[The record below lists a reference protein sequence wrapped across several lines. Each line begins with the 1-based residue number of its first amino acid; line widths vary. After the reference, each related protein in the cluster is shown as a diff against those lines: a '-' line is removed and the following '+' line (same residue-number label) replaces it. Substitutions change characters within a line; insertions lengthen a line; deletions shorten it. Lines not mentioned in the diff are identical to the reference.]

1 MPSLKAMNAR
11 TPGTVVTRF
20 APSPTGMFHVG
31 GIRSALYNYLFAR
44 KHNGIY
50 ILRCEDTDKKRSKKE
65 YEEYFLE
72 VFRWLGLEH
81 DEYYRQSERTTIYRA
96 YLERLIAEGKAY
108 VSKEKPE
115 KEGDREEV
123 VRFKNPGIDVTF
135 DDVVLGTITFN
146 THELGDF
153 VIARDLDEPI
163 YHFTVVVD
171 DHEMGVTH
179 VIRGQEHVS
188 NTARQIL
195 IQEAIGASRPIY
207 AHASIIL
214 NEERAKLS
222 KRDPTVR
229 PALEYRDEGYLPE
242 AILNFMALLG
252 WNPGT
257 EQEIFT
263 KEELIHAFTLE
274 RMQKP
279 GAVFNPEKLEW
290 INKEHMKRLSDNERF
305 ERLSAA
311 LPEFIRKLPGYSEET
326 LRAAVPVLLERI
338 TRFGEIRELAEH
350 GEIAYLFE
358 DPNISSPESLIWK
371 NLQGRP
377 DATELTRTHLRH
389 VTKLLEQYSA
399 GWTAENIREAIW
411 PYADKHGRGDVLWPI
426 RYALSGRDRSPDPFQ
441 LLAILGKDTSLR
453 RLERAYELLRP

>member
-1 MPSLKAMNAR
+1 MNAR
-11 TPGTVVTRF
+11 VPGTIVTRF

-44 KHNGIY
+44 KHGGVY

-65 YEEYFLE
+65 YEDYFLE
-72 VFRWLGLEH
+72 VFRWLGIEH
-81 DEYYRQSERTTIYRA
+81 DEYYRQSERTATYRA

-123 VRFKNPGIDVTF
+123 IRFRNPERDVTF
-135 DDVVLGTITFN
+135 DDVVLGAITFN
-146 THELGDF
+146 TKELGDF
-153 VIARDLDEPI
+153 VIARELDEPI

-171 DHEMGVTH
+171 DYEMGVTH
-179 VIRGQEHVS
+179 IIRGQEHVS

-195 IQEAIGASRPIY
+195 IQEAIGAPRPVY

-229 PALEYRDEGYLPE
+229 PALEYRDEGYIPE
-242 AILNFMALLG
+242 AMLNFMALLG

-257 EQEIFT
+257 EQELFT
-263 KEELIHAFTLE
+263 KDELIQAFSLE

-279 GAVFNPEKLEW
+279 GAIFNPEKLEW
-290 INKEHMKRLSDNERF
+290 INKEHMKRLSDD
-305 ERLSAA
+305 ERLARLAVA
-311 LPEFIRKLPGYSEET
+311 LPESIRVLPGYSDAA
-326 LRAAVPVLLERI
+326 LRSALPVLTERI
-338 TRFGEIRELAEH
+338 THFGEIREFAEQ
-350 GEIAYLFE
+350 GEVAYFFT
-358 DPNISSPESLIWK
+358 DPDIPSADALIWK
-371 NLQGRP
+371 NLKGRP
-377 DATELTRTHLRH
+377 DAAELTRTHLRH
-389 VTKLLEQYSA
+389 VIELIESLTGGWSA
-399 GWTAENIREAIW
+399 DTIKQVLW
-411 PYADKHGRGDVLWPI
+411 PYADAHGRGDVLWPM

-441 LLAILGKDTSLR
+441 LLAILGKEIGLKRLR
-453 RLERAYELLRP
+453 RAHELLET